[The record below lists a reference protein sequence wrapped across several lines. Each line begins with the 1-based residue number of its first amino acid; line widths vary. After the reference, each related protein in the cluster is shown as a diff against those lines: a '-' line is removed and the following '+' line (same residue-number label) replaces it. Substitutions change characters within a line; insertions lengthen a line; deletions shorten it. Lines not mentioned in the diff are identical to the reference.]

1 MPVTNLLIDLLF
13 IAGAFFGTVALVR
26 LMYMAL
32 DMFRPDR
39 VVDERAAHCIPRANE
54 FHVESRP
61 NLDRSVHRD
70 VSDCYSHES
79 ERARL
84 LVRAA
89 AEARRGNGRCADL
102 LHADPAHDTDQI
114 FVTHEPSMTCDS
126 TTREVR

>member
-1 MPVTNLLIDLLF
+1 MPSVNLLIDLLF
-13 IAGAFFGTVALVR
+13 IAGAFLGTVALVR

-32 DMFRPDR
+32 GMFRPER
-39 VVDERAAHCIPRANE
+39 VVDERAAHRVPGANE
-54 FHVESRP
+54 FHVESRS
-61 NLDRSVHRD
+61 NLDRSVHCD

-79 ERARL
+79 ERSRL

-114 FVTHEPSMTCDS
+114 FVTHDQTVAAQNIEG
-126 TTREVR
+126 EGQ